1 MSITVVPPLA
11 TNTIFYKYEPFV
23 YTFTGGSNFAVS
35 GTLTTYCVVNT
46 SNVVFSTSNGFQSTG
61 SPLGETLAV
70 TSSLGTVPYTLFINA
85 GRFQISPA
93 TTSLVLYRSE
103 PVNYT
108 FTSAVPLTTPNGAY
122 STPTLPPG
130 LTFTS
135 SNASVWKLSGT
146 PTTTASS
153 SNYLFLGS
161 NYTNGNIVSTS
172 LPIQV
177 VGERLVM
184 SSGPATATALTVGTP
199 ITPIPFTILNYPL
212 TVSTASFIGSNLPP
226 GLRVTTPSSN
236 LPGANGLISGTP
248 TSNAAST
255 VTSTVTATAS
265 LLTASSIVS
274 FTYSTVVVFTAPV
287 LSTATFYLGV
297 PASLQVTAITLFPS
311 NLPIGLYTA
320 SALPSGLNMSTTG
333 LISGTPT
340 ALVTSSATV
349 VTATTLSGLS
359 GSNTLS
365 LTVVSNVLS
374 ATSNVPSRNFT
385 IGLKIQPITIT
396 FTSLAGALITMTSNV
411 PPGIVVSSNSTST
424 VFTLSGVPATLAT
437 NAVMSVT
444 ANTLGALPLTVNI
457 TYSIS
462 NDTFIFS
469 SVPSSPFT
477 FRQNVAI
484 TPVQFSAVASNQS
497 APIVYFTNTN
507 AIPNGLYVTPG
518 GTLQGTPTG
527 VTTTTALNGV
537 SATNGYVTILSPSGF
552 AYTVLADEVLATSA
566 SVSNMLVPNT
576 PVNIPLT
583 VRALSGI
590 VPTGNIAF
598 SCYSYGITATTSAI
612 GGTLGACVYPDI
624 VIPSYVALR
633 GVISNTVPVPG
644 LDGLPVV
651 FGLAASNVQKI
662 TRYTL
667 RWNGSNVFV
676 CKDDGAFGYASPPL
690 VSANTFTGY
699 LTADNA
705 NKYRFLTI
713 TSGAPTTPMP
723 AGMLLSST
731 ILDPTTTVVSGAG
744 TTYQVVPLQPFT
756 GPSGAATISYY
767 LFPGSNVPRDF
778 QWGGSTF
785 VVADGTSN
793 LFTSSNSMT
802 FSRVSPDNLSRFY
815 QCAYMSTV
823 SRWIALSSNFFSVS
837 SNPDPTLGWYASNT
851 FSLPVRDT
859 DGAYLLRTFPTPNV
873 VGSTRIAI
881 GGRILSYADIPTST
895 LLADGPPGGPVFTPF
910 TINLIN
916 ILALSTT
923 KKLVMGGS
931 PAPTNT
937 PTIQYSSDSNTW
949 SNANNSFTTRTTEIV
964 SGGPNAVL
972 GWLAI
977 GSNGTTPGVKYSA
990 DAITWVDVG
999 LSFPTGTVLGPIQFD
1014 GTSWCVFVGSNVYR
1028 HDGYGGNIADSTTW
1042 TMTQAHFDG
1051 WDSSKD
1057 VLYTFPPPIITGG
1070 PPTVTLYTGA
1080 TPNGPTFTSPTGS
1093 IYELYQYVVIPSLV
1107 FAATSSAGDIPVYFL
1122 ASTPPPGML
1131 WDSSTATLSG
1141 RIVQL
1146 GTFFVDVYA
1155 QSKDG
1160 VNKKTVS
1167 FIVSQVLISHKTP
1180 TAATYTAYQRTKVIA
1195 DAATATVNDHAV
1207 PFEVGP
1213 FLLARPPTKTTV
1225 PEICCDNH
1233 VKIE

>member
-11 TNTIFYKYEPFV
+11 TNTIFYKYEPFA

-35 GTLTTYCVVNT
+35 GTLATYCVVNA
-46 SNVVFSTSNGFQSTG
+46 SNVVFSTVNGFQSTG

-85 GRFQISPA
+85 GRFQLSPA

-108 FTSAVPLTTPNGAY
+108 FTSSVPLTTAY

-161 NYTNGNIVSTS
+161 NYANGTIVSTS

-184 SSGPATATALTVGTP
+184 SSGPTTATALTIGTA
-199 ITPIPFTILNYPL
+199 IAPIPFTILNYPL
-212 TVSTASFIGSNLPP
+212 TAGTASFRGLNLPP
-226 GLRVTTPSSN
+226 GLNLTTNSST
-236 LPGANGLISGTP
+236 LPGANAVISGTP
-248 TSNAAST
+248 TSNTISN
-255 VTSTVTATAS
+255 VTSTVTATTS
-265 LLTASSIVS
+265 LLTASSTVL
-274 FTYSTVVVFTAPV
+274 FTYSTVVIFTAV
-287 LSTATFYLGV
+287 LSTATFYLNV
-297 PASLQVTAITLFPS
+297 PASLQVTATTLFPS

-320 SALPSGLNMSTTG
+320 DTLPSGLNMSITG

-340 ALVTSSATV
+340 ALVTSNATV

-365 LTVVSNVLS
+365 LTTVSNTLS
-374 ATSNVPSRNFT
+374 ATSNVPAHTFT
-385 IGLKIQPITIT
+385 IGLKIPPITIT
-396 FTSLAGALITMTSNV
+396 FTSLASTPITITSNV
-411 PPGIVVSSNSTST
+411 PPGIVVGSNLSST
-424 VFTLSGVPATLAT
+424 VFTLSGIPATLAT

-457 TYSIS
+457 TYSTS
-462 NDTFIFS
+462 NDTFLFS

-518 GTLQGTPTG
+518 GTLLGTPTG

-537 SATNGYVTILSPSGF
+537 SATNGYVTIVSPPGF
-552 AYTVLADEVLATSA
+552 SYTVLADEVLATSA

-590 VPTGNIAF
+590 VPTGNIVF
-598 SCYSYGITATTSAI
+598 SSYSYGITATTSAI
-612 GGTLGACVYPDI
+612 GGTLGTCVYPDI
-624 VIPSYVALR
+624 VIPSYIALR

-651 FGLAASNVQKI
+651 FGLRALNVQTI

-667 RWNGSNVFV
+667 RWNGSNVSV
-676 CKDDGAFGYASPPL
+676 CKDDGAFRYSTLPIL
-690 VSANTFTGY
+690 SANTFTGY

-705 NKYRFLTI
+705 NTYRFLTI
-713 TSGAPTTPMP
+713 TSGAPTIPMP
-723 AGMLLSST
+723 IGT
-731 ILDPTTTVVSGAG
+731 ILSGTNVVSNTTVVSGAG
-744 TTYQVVPLQPFT
+744 TTYQVTPLQPFT
-756 GPSGAATISYY
+756 GPPGAATISYY
-767 LFPGSNVPRDF
+767 LFPGSNAPRDF

-785 VVADGTSN
+785 VIADGTSN
-793 LFTSSNSMT
+793 LVTSSNSIS
-802 FSRVSPDNLSRFY
+802 FSRTSPDNFSRFY

-823 SRWIALSSNFFSVS
+823 SRWITVSSNFFSVS
-837 SNPDPTLGWYASNT
+837 SNSDPTLGWYASNT
-851 FSLPVRDT
+851 FSLPVRD
-859 DGAYLLRTFPTPNV
+859 DGSYLLRTFPTPSV
-873 VGSTRIAI
+873 AGSTRIAI

-895 LLADGPPGGPVFTPF
+895 LLADGPPGGPVFTPY

-964 SGGPNAVL
+964 SGGPNAAL

-999 LSFPTGTVLGPIQFD
+999 LSFPSGTVLGPIQFD
-1014 GTSWCVFVGSNVYR
+1014 GTSWCVFGGSNVYR
-1028 HDGYGGNIADSTTW
+1028 HDGYAGNITDGATW
-1042 TMTQAHFDG
+1042 TMTQAYFNG

-1057 VLYTFPPPIITGG
+1057 VLYTFPPPIVTGG
-1070 PPTVTLYTGA
+1070 PPTVTLYTGE

-1093 IYELYQYVVIPSLV
+1093 TYELYQYVVIPSLV
-1107 FAATSSAGDIPVYFL
+1107 FAATSSGGDIPVYFL

-1131 WDSSTATLSG
+1131 WNSSTATLSG
-1141 RIVQL
+1141 RIVRL
-1146 GTFFVDVYA
+1146 GTFSVDVYA

-1160 VNKKTVS
+1160 VSKKSIT

-1180 TAATYTAYQRTKVIA
+1180 TAAAYTAYQRNKVIA
-1195 DAATATVNDHAV
+1195 DAATATVDDHAV

-1213 FLLARPPTKTTV
+1213 FLLARPPNKTTA
-1225 PEICCDNH
+1225 PEICCDGN